1 MNYIIDLLN
10 AIYNIAVRITV
21 PFIGIPLITVFFIR
35 PLAIIIKM
43 IIKFASK
50 KEEEEE

>member
-1 MNYIIDLLN
+1 MNYVIDLLN
-10 AIYNIAVRITV
+10 AIYNIAARVTV
-21 PFIGIPLITVFFIR
+21 PLIGIPLITVFFIR

-50 KEEEEE
+50 KDEGEE